1 MNKKLTI
8 GIPTFQRKDVVLDN
22 VFELLNDEII
32 KNNDISIIIIDNCSN
47 DGTFEELKD
56 LIDQQRHPNISVFQN
71 HTNIGVF
78 SSIFK
83 IFDLCK
89 TDYLMLLSDEDHVI
103 TSNLAKVL
111 AFLNKHSPA
120 FVCPQFILNDVV
132 YRGNFETRAVKTQE
146 WEKSAYYISGL
157 IYDVDSIKKILSAK
171 KQELL
176 KPYIYYPWNL
186 MVSELLCFSSKGVWF
201 IDIPIAFKKYDLE
214 TKISN
219 EFSEGKYWH
228 IASRWEQLKA
238 VDEYFRKCMK
248 SAPNTETAKKFDLMR
263 KTNLQSFYSAILHS
277 ITAER
282 ADLVKDIED
291 GAEKKI
297 NGYLA
302 LPFKLIRKLTWI
314 FHIAFMFIT
323 SPKVLFKKAMTK
335 ILQVY
340 KNVHQTQD

>member
-1 MNKKLTI
+1 MTI
-8 GIPTFQRKDVVLDN
+8 GIPTFQRKDVVLEN
-22 VFELLNDEII
+22 VFQLLNDETI
-32 KNNDISIIIIDNCSN
+32 KNNDISIIIIDNCSS
-47 DGTFEELKD
+47 DGTFEQLEV
-56 LIDQQRHPNISVFQN
+56 LINQQKHSNISLFQN
-71 HTNIGVF
+71 PTNIGVF
-78 SSIFK
+78 NSIFK

-103 TSNLAKVL
+103 TTNLAKVL
-111 AFLNKHSPA
+111 AFLNEQSPA
-120 FVCPQFILNDVV
+120 FVCPQFILNDAV
-132 YRGNFETRAVKTQE
+132 YRGTFETRAIKTPE

-157 IYDVDSIKKILSAK
+157 IYEVESIKKILSAK

-186 MVSELLCFSSKGVWF
+186 MVSELLCFSPKGIWF
-201 IDIPIAFKKYDLE
+201 LDIPIAYKKYDLE

-238 VDEYFRKCMK
+238 VDEYFRNCMK
-248 SAPNTETAKKFDLMR
+248 AAPDKETAKKFDVMR
-263 KTNLQSFYSAILHS
+263 MSNLQGFYSSIVHS

-282 ADLVKDIED
+282 ADLVKDIEV
-291 GAEKKI
+291 GAEKTI

-302 LPFKLIRKLTWI
+302 LPFKLIRKFTWL

-323 SPKVLFKKAMTK
+323 SPKVLFNKARAK
-335 ILQVY
+335 ILTVY
-340 KNVHQTQD
+340 KNVYQTLD